1 MNQPKSFQY
10 PIVLSFYLFPPV
22 SPIHSLLC
30 YDFSA
35 NTTLEEYFKS
45 NRIIFNL
52 DSLIAVAIDL
62 ISAIQ
67 HLEQKGVVH
76 NNITTSSVLI
86 GRGFR
91 VSLKHQCRASLF
103 CFIALCLRYVCAC
116 ALGFVGNQPRV
127 PTQEP
132 GKAFKSL
139 YFTSRFFPIFLHT
152 NLHNMLS
159 WLTDSF
165 RGSFRDQ
172 LSMWKLSYL
181 FEPNGAIK
189 IP

>member
-10 PIVLSFYLFPPV
+10 PIVLSFYFFPPV

-67 HLEQKGVVH
+67 HLEQKGVLH
-76 NNITTSSVLI
+76 NNITTSSILI

-103 CFIALCLRYVCAC
+103 RFIALCMRHVCAC
-116 ALGFVGNQPRV
+116 ALGFVSNQPRV

-132 GKAFKSL
+132 GKA
-139 YFTSRFFPIFLHT
+139 
-152 NLHNMLS
+152 
-159 WLTDSF
+159 
-165 RGSFRDQ
+165 
-172 LSMWKLSYL
+172 
-181 FEPNGAIK
+181 
-189 IP
+189 